1 MRVLAID
8 SSGLTA
14 TVAVVEDT
22 QTVAEYTINYKK
34 THSQTL
40 LPMIDEVVKMTELDL
55 NTIDAI
61 AVAGGPGSFTGLRI
75 GSATAKGLGLALNK
89 PLIHVPTVDGLA
101 YNVYGCEDIICPIM
115 DARRN
120 QVYTG
125 IYTFSKKAGAKE
137 GSNLVEPVF
146 QVIKMQMAVSIEELA
161 ERLNRYR
168 RPVVFLGD
176 GVPVYENIL
185 AEKLTVPYSFA
196 PAYMN
201 RQRAAVVGTLGIQY
215 YKAGKFETAEE
226 HRPDYLRVSQAE
238 RERAQREKEAE
249 LVVRELKVEDSAA
262 VAEMEQQIFSDPW
275 SEKSVME
282 TVQQKVCF
290 AAEKAGHIL
299 GYLLV
304 YHAADEAEIAR
315 IAVQKEAR
323 RQGVAGKLMLALENY
338 CEEHQIVR
346 LLLDVRESNE
356 TARNFYTE
364 SGFAEDGIRQGFDEQ
379 TAWYWQQLPVGIIL
393 PCGYN
398 GGVAKIRT

>member
-75 GSATAKGLGLALNK
+75 GSATAKGLGFALNK

-125 IYTFSKKAGAKE
+125 IYTFSKKAGTKE

-215 YKAGKFETAEE
+215 YKSGKFETAEE

-249 LVVRELKVEDSAA
+249 IIVRELKVEDSAA
-262 VAEMEQQIFSDPW
+262 VAEMEQQIFSDSW
-275 SEKSVME
+275 SEKSVLE
-282 TVQQKVCF
+282 TVQQKQSVCF
-290 AAEKAGHIL
+290 AAEKAGHLL
-299 GYLLV
+299 GYLLA

-323 RQGVAGKLMLALENY
+323 RQGAAGKLMQALEHY
-338 CEEHQIVR
+338 CEEHKMEK

-356 TARNFYTE
+356 AARSFYTKN
-364 SGFAEDGIRQGFDEQ
+364 GFVEDGIRQGFYTNPSED
-379 TAWYWQQLPVGIIL
+379 AVLMSRQLGADV
-393 PCGYN
+393 
-398 GGVAKIRT
+398 

>member
-75 GSATAKGLGLALNK
+75 GSATAKGLGFALNK

-125 IYTFSKKAGAKE
+125 IYTFSRKAGTKE

-249 LVVRELKVEDSAA
+249 IIVRELKVEDSAA
-262 VAEMEQQIFSDPW
+262 VAEMEQQIFSDSW
-275 SEKSVME
+275 SEKSVLE
-282 TVQQKVCF
+282 TVQQKQSVCF
-290 AAEKAGHIL
+290 AAEKAGHLL
-299 GYLLV
+299 GYLLA

-323 RQGVAGKLMLALENY
+323 RQGAAGKLMQALEHY
-338 CEEHQIVR
+338 CEEHKMEK

-356 TARNFYTE
+356 AARSFYTKN
-364 SGFAEDGIRQGFDEQ
+364 GFVEDGIRQGFYTNPSED
-379 TAWYWQQLPVGIIL
+379 AVLMSRQLGADV
-393 PCGYN
+393 
-398 GGVAKIRT
+398 

>member
-75 GSATAKGLGLALNK
+75 GSATAKGLGFALNK

-125 IYTFSKKAGAKE
+125 IYTFSKKAGTKE

-168 RPVVFLGD
+168 RREQPLWERLESSITKRENLKQQRSIVRIICVFL
-176 GVPVYENIL
+176 
-185 AEKLTVPYSFA
+185 
-196 PAYMN
+196 
-201 RQRAAVVGTLGIQY
+201 RQSGNALSVR
-215 YKAGKFETAEE
+215 KK
-226 HRPDYLRVSQAE
+226 
-238 RERAQREKEAE
+238 QR
-249 LVVRELKVEDSAA
+249 L
-262 VAEMEQQIFSDPW
+262 
-275 SEKSVME
+275 
-282 TVQQKVCF
+282 
-290 AAEKAGHIL
+290 
-299 GYLLV
+299 
-304 YHAADEAEIAR
+304 
-315 IAVQKEAR
+315 
-323 RQGVAGKLMLALENY
+323 
-338 CEEHQIVR
+338 
-346 LLLDVRESNE
+346 
-356 TARNFYTE
+356 
-364 SGFAEDGIRQGFDEQ
+364 
-379 TAWYWQQLPVGIIL
+379 
-393 PCGYN
+393 
-398 GGVAKIRT
+398 

>member
-75 GSATAKGLGLALNK
+75 GSATAKGLGFALNK

-125 IYTFSKKAGAKE
+125 IYTFSKKAGTKE

-249 LVVRELKVEDSAA
+249 IIVRELKVEDSAA

-282 TVQQKVCF
+282 TVQQKQSVCF

-304 YHAADEAEIAR
+304 YHAADEAEVAR

-323 RQGVAGKLMLALENY
+323 RQGAAGKLMQALEHY
-338 CEEHQIVR
+338 CEEHKMEK

-356 TARNFYTE
+356 AARSFYTKN
-364 SGFAEDGIRQGFDEQ
+364 GFVEDGIRQGFYTNPSED
-379 TAWYWQQLPVGIIL
+379 AVLMSRQLGADV
-393 PCGYN
+393 
-398 GGVAKIRT
+398 

>member
-75 GSATAKGLGLALNK
+75 GSATAKGLGFALNK

-125 IYTFSKKAGAKE
+125 IYTFSKKAGTKE

-249 LVVRELKVEDSAA
+249 IIVRELKVEDSAA

-282 TVQQKVCF
+282 TVQQKQSVCF
-290 AAEKAGHIL
+290 AAEKAGHLL
-299 GYLLV
+299 GYLLA

-323 RQGVAGKLMLALENY
+323 RQGAAGKLMQALEHY
-338 CEEHQIVR
+338 CEEHKMKK

-356 TARNFYTE
+356 AARSFYTKN
-364 SGFAEDGIRQGFDEQ
+364 GFVEDGIRQGFYTNPSED
-379 TAWYWQQLPVGIIL
+379 AVLMSRQLGADV
-393 PCGYN
+393 
-398 GGVAKIRT
+398 

>member
-75 GSATAKGLGLALNK
+75 GSATAKGLGFALNK

-125 IYTFSKKAGAKE
+125 IYTFSKKAGTKE

-215 YKAGKFETAEE
+215 YKAGKFETAEK

-249 LVVRELKVEDSAA
+249 IIVRELKVEDSAA

-282 TVQQKVCF
+282 TVQQKQSVCF
-290 AAEKAGHIL
+290 AAEKAGHLL

-323 RQGVAGKLMLALENY
+323 RQGAAGKLMQALEHY
-338 CEEHQIVR
+338 CEEHKMEK

-356 TARNFYTE
+356 AARSFYTKN
-364 SGFAEDGIRQGFDEQ
+364 GFVEDGIRQGFYTNPSED
-379 TAWYWQQLPVGIIL
+379 AVLMSRQLGADV
-393 PCGYN
+393 
-398 GGVAKIRT
+398 

>member
-14 TVAVVEDT
+14 TVAVVEET

-55 NTIDAI
+55 GTIDAI

-101 YNVYGCEDIICPIM
+101 YNVFGCEDIICPIM

-125 IYTFSKKAGAKE
+125 IYTFSKKAGEKE
-137 GSNLVEPVF
+137 GRNLVEPVF

-176 GVPVYENIL
+176 GVPVYENVL

-201 RQRAAVVGTLGIQY
+201 RQRAAVVGTLAIQY
-215 YKAGKFETAEE
+215 YKSGKFETAEE

-249 LVVRELKVEDSAA
+249 IIVRELKVEDSAA
-262 VAEMEQQIFSDPW
+262 VAEMEQQIFSDSW
-275 SEKSVME
+275 SEKSVLE
-282 TVQQKVCF
+282 TVQQKQSVCF
-290 AAEKAGHIL
+290 AAEKAGHLL
-299 GYLLV
+299 GYLLA

-323 RQGVAGKLMLALENY
+323 RQGAAGKLMQALEHY
-338 CEEHQIVR
+338 CEEHKMEK

-356 TARNFYTE
+356 AARSFYTKN
-364 SGFAEDGIRQGFDEQ
+364 GFVEDGIRQGFYTNPSED
-379 TAWYWQQLPVGIIL
+379 AVLMSRQLGADV
-393 PCGYN
+393 
-398 GGVAKIRT
+398 

>member
-14 TVAVVEDT
+14 TVAVVEET

-55 NTIDAI
+55 GTINAI

-101 YNVYGCEDIICPIM
+101 YNVFGCEDIICPIM

-125 IYTFSKKAGAKE
+125 IYTFSKKAGEKE
-137 GSNLVEPVF
+137 GRNLVEPVF

-176 GVPVYENIL
+176 GVPVYENVL

-201 RQRAAVVGTLGIQY
+201 RQRAAVVGTLAIQY
-215 YKAGKFETAEE
+215 YKSGKFETAEE
-226 HRPDYLRVSQAE
+226 YRPDYLRVSQAE

-249 LVVRELKVEDSAA
+249 IIVRELKVEDSAA
-262 VAEMEQQIFSDPW
+262 VAEMEQQIFSDSW
-275 SEKSVME
+275 SEKSVLE
-282 TVQQKVCF
+282 TVQQKQSVCF
-290 AAEKAGHIL
+290 AAEKAGHLL
-299 GYLLV
+299 GYLLA

-323 RQGVAGKLMLALENY
+323 RQGAAGKLMQALEHY
-338 CEEHQIVR
+338 CEEHKMEK

-356 TARNFYTE
+356 AARSFYTKN
-364 SGFAEDGIRQGFDEQ
+364 GFVEDGIRQGFYVNPSED
-379 TAWYWQQLPVGIIL
+379 AVLMSRQLGADV
-393 PCGYN
+393 
-398 GGVAKIRT
+398 

>member
-14 TVAVVEDT
+14 TVAVVEET

-55 NTIDAI
+55 GTINAI

-101 YNVYGCEDIICPIM
+101 YNVFGCEDIICPIM

-125 IYTFSKKAGAKE
+125 IYTFSKKAGEKE
-137 GSNLVEPVF
+137 GRNLVEPVF

-176 GVPVYENIL
+176 GVPVYENVL

-201 RQRAAVVGTLGIQY
+201 RQRAAVVGTLAIQY
-215 YKAGKFETAEE
+215 YKSGKFETAEE

-249 LVVRELKVEDSAA
+249 IIVRELKVEDSAA
-262 VAEMEQQIFSDPW
+262 VAEMEQQIFSDSW
-275 SEKSVME
+275 SEKSVLE
-282 TVQQKVCF
+282 TVQQKQSVCF
-290 AAEKAGHIL
+290 AAEKAGHLL
-299 GYLLV
+299 GYLLA
-304 YHAADEAEIAR
+304 YHAADEAETAR

-323 RQGVAGKLMLALENY
+323 RQGAAGKLMQALEHY
-338 CEEHQIVR
+338 CEEHKMEK

-356 TARNFYTE
+356 AARSFYTKN
-364 SGFAEDGIRQGFDEQ
+364 GFVEDGIRQGFYVNPSED
-379 TAWYWQQLPVGIIL
+379 AVLMSRQLGADV
-393 PCGYN
+393 
-398 GGVAKIRT
+398 

>member
-1 MRVLAID
+1 MRALAID

-75 GSATAKGLGLALNK
+75 GSATAKGLGFALNK

-125 IYTFSKKAGAKE
+125 IYTFSRKAGTKE

-249 LVVRELKVEDSAA
+249 IIVRELKVEDSAA

-282 TVQQKVCF
+282 TVQQKQSVCF

-323 RQGVAGKLMLALENY
+323 RQGAAGKLMQALEHY
-338 CEEHQIVR
+338 CEEHKMEK

-356 TARNFYTE
+356 AARSFYTKN
-364 SGFAEDGIRQGFDEQ
+364 GFVEDGIRQGFYTNPSED
-379 TAWYWQQLPVGIIL
+379 AVLMSRQLGADV
-393 PCGYN
+393 
-398 GGVAKIRT
+398 

>member
-14 TVAVVEDT
+14 TVAVVEET

-55 NTIDAI
+55 GTINAI

-101 YNVYGCEDIICPIM
+101 YNVFGCEDIICPIM

-125 IYTFSKKAGAKE
+125 IYTFSKKAGEKE
-137 GSNLVEPVF
+137 GTNLVEPVF

-176 GVPVYENIL
+176 GVQVYENVL

-201 RQRAAVVGTLGIQY
+201 RQRAAVVGTLAIQY
-215 YKAGKFETAEE
+215 YKSGKFETAEE

-238 RERAQREKEAE
+238 RERALREKEAE
-249 LVVRELKVEDSAA
+249 IIVRELKVEDSAA
-262 VAEMEQQIFSDPW
+262 VAEMEQQIFSDSW
-275 SEKSVME
+275 SEKSVLE
-282 TVQQKVCF
+282 TVQQKQSVCF
-290 AAEKAGHIL
+290 AAEKAGHLL
-299 GYLLV
+299 GYLLA

-323 RQGVAGKLMLALENY
+323 RQGAAGKLMQALEHY
-338 CEEHQIVR
+338 CEEHKMEK

-356 TARNFYTE
+356 AARSFYTKN
-364 SGFAEDGIRQGFDEQ
+364 GFVEDGIRQGFYTNPSED
-379 TAWYWQQLPVGIIL
+379 AVLMSRQLGADV
-393 PCGYN
+393 
-398 GGVAKIRT
+398 

>member
-176 GVPVYENIL
+176 GVPVYEQIL

-282 TVQQKVCF
+282 TVQQKQSVCF

-364 SGFAEDGIRQGFDEQ
+364 SGFAEDGIRQGFYSNPSED
-379 TAWYWQQLPVGIIL
+379 AVLMSRQLGT
-393 PCGYN
+393 GSSSQ
-398 GGVAKIRT
+398 

>member
-14 TVAVVEDT
+14 TVAVVEET

-55 NTIDAI
+55 GTINAI

-101 YNVYGCEDIICPIM
+101 YNVFGCEDIICPIM

-125 IYTFSKKAGAKE
+125 IYTFSKKAGEKE
-137 GSNLVEPVF
+137 GRNLVEPVF

-176 GVPVYENIL
+176 GVPVYENVL

-201 RQRAAVVGTLGIQY
+201 RQRATVVGTLAIQY
-215 YKAGKFETAEE
+215 YKSGKFETAEE

-249 LVVRELKVEDSAA
+249 IIVRELKVEDSAA
-262 VAEMEQQIFSDPW
+262 VAEMEQQIFSDSW
-275 SEKSVME
+275 SEKSVLE
-282 TVQQKVCF
+282 TVQQKQSVCF
-290 AAEKAGHIL
+290 AAEKAGHLL
-299 GYLLV
+299 GYLLA

-323 RQGVAGKLMLALENY
+323 RQGAAGKLMQALEHY
-338 CEEHQIVR
+338 CEEHKMEK

-356 TARNFYTE
+356 AARSFYTKN
-364 SGFAEDGIRQGFDEQ
+364 GFVEDGIRQGFYVNPSED
-379 TAWYWQQLPVGIIL
+379 AVLMSRQLGADV
-393 PCGYN
+393 
-398 GGVAKIRT
+398 

>member
-75 GSATAKGLGLALNK
+75 GSATAKGLGFALNK

-125 IYTFSKKAGAKE
+125 IYTFSKKAGTKE

-201 RQRAAVVGTLGIQY
+201 RQRAAVVGTLGIEY

-249 LVVRELKVEDSAA
+249 IIVRELKVEDSAA

-282 TVQQKVCF
+282 TVQQKQSVCF
-290 AAEKAGHIL
+290 AAEKAGHLL
-299 GYLLV
+299 GYLLA

-323 RQGVAGKLMLALENY
+323 RQGAAGKLMQALEHY
-338 CEEHQIVR
+338 CEEHKMEK

-356 TARNFYTE
+356 AARSFYTKN
-364 SGFAEDGIRQGFDEQ
+364 GFVEDGIRQGFYTNPSED
-379 TAWYWQQLPVGIIL
+379 AVLMSRQLGADV
-393 PCGYN
+393 
-398 GGVAKIRT
+398 

>member
-14 TVAVVEDT
+14 TVAVVEET

-55 NTIDAI
+55 GTINAI

-101 YNVYGCEDIICPIM
+101 YNVFGCEDIICPIM

-125 IYTFSKKAGAKE
+125 IYTFSKKAGEKE
-137 GSNLVEPVF
+137 GRNLVEPVF

-176 GVPVYENIL
+176 GVPVYENVL

-201 RQRAAVVGTLGIQY
+201 RQRAAVVGTLAIQY
-215 YKAGKFETAEE
+215 YKSGKFETAEE

-249 LVVRELKVEDSAA
+249 IIVRELKVEDSAA
-262 VAEMEQQIFSDPW
+262 VAEMEQQIFSDSW
-275 SEKSVME
+275 SEKSVLE
-282 TVQQKVCF
+282 TVQQKQSVCF
-290 AAEKAGHIL
+290 AAEKAGHLL
-299 GYLLV
+299 GYLLA

-323 RQGVAGKLMLALENY
+323 RQGAAGKLMQAFEHY
-338 CEEHQIVR
+338 CEEHKMEK

-356 TARNFYTE
+356 AARSFYTKN
-364 SGFAEDGIRQGFDEQ
+364 GFVEDGIRQGFYVNPSED
-379 TAWYWQQLPVGIIL
+379 AVLMSRQLGADV
-393 PCGYN
+393 
-398 GGVAKIRT
+398 

>member
-1 MRVLAID
+1 MAID

-75 GSATAKGLGLALNK
+75 GSATAKGLGFALNK

-125 IYTFSKKAGAKE
+125 IYTFSKKAGTKE

-249 LVVRELKVEDSAA
+249 IIVRELKVEDSAA

-282 TVQQKVCF
+282 TVQQKQSVCF

-299 GYLLV
+299 GYLLA

-323 RQGVAGKLMLALENY
+323 RQGAAGKLMQALEHY
-338 CEEHQIVR
+338 CEEHKMEK

-356 TARNFYTE
+356 AARSFYTKN
-364 SGFAEDGIRQGFDEQ
+364 GFVEDGIRQGFYTNPSED
-379 TAWYWQQLPVGIIL
+379 AVLMSRQLGADV
-393 PCGYN
+393 
-398 GGVAKIRT
+398 

>member
-75 GSATAKGLGLALNK
+75 GSATAKGLGFALNK

-125 IYTFSKKAGAKE
+125 IYTFSKKAGTKE

-249 LVVRELKVEDSAA
+249 IIVRELKVEDSAA

-282 TVQQKVCF
+282 TVQQKQSVCF

-323 RQGVAGKLMLALENY
+323 RQGAAGKLMQALEHY
-338 CEEHQIVR
+338 CEEHKMEK

-356 TARNFYTE
+356 AARSFYTKN
-364 SGFAEDGIRQGFDEQ
+364 GFVEDGIRQGFYTNPSED
-379 TAWYWQQLPVGIIL
+379 AVLMSRQLGADVWWISKECL
-393 PCGYN
+393 
-398 GGVAKIRT
+398 

>member
-14 TVAVVEDT
+14 TVAVVEET

-55 NTIDAI
+55 GTINAI

-101 YNVYGCEDIICPIM
+101 YNVFGCEDIICPIM

-125 IYTFSKKAGAKE
+125 IYTFSKKAGEKE
-137 GSNLVEPVF
+137 GRNLVEPVF

-176 GVPVYENIL
+176 GVPVYENVL

-201 RQRAAVVGTLGIQY
+201 RQRAAVVGTLAIQY
-215 YKAGKFETAEE
+215 YKSGKFETAEE

-249 LVVRELKVEDSAA
+249 IIVRELKVEDSAA
-262 VAEMEQQIFSDPW
+262 VAEMEQQIFSDSW
-275 SEKSVME
+275 SEKSVLE
-282 TVQQKVCF
+282 TVQQKQSVCF
-290 AAEKAGHIL
+290 AAEKAGHLL
-299 GYLLV
+299 GYLLA

-323 RQGVAGKLMLALENY
+323 RQGAAGKLMQALEHY
-338 CEEHQIVR
+338 CEEHKMEK

-356 TARNFYTE
+356 AARSFYTKN
-364 SGFAEDGIRQGFDEQ
+364 GFVEDGIRQGFYVNPSED
-379 TAWYWQQLPVGIIL
+379 AALMSRQLGADV
-393 PCGYN
+393 
-398 GGVAKIRT
+398 

>member
-14 TVAVVEDT
+14 TVAVVEET

-55 NTIDAI
+55 GTIDAI

-101 YNVYGCEDIICPIM
+101 YNVFGCEDIICPIM

-125 IYTFSKKAGAKE
+125 IYTFSKKAGEKE
-137 GSNLVEPVF
+137 GRNLVEPVF

-176 GVPVYENIL
+176 GVPVYENVL

-249 LVVRELKVEDSAA
+249 IIVRELKVEDSAA

-282 TVQQKVCF
+282 TVQQKQSVCF

-323 RQGVAGKLMLALENY
+323 RQGAAGKLMQALEHY
-338 CEEHQIVR
+338 CEEHKMEK

-356 TARNFYTE
+356 AARSFYTKN
-364 SGFAEDGIRQGFDEQ
+364 GFVEDGIRQGFYVNPSED
-379 TAWYWQQLPVGIIL
+379 AVLMSRQLGADV
-393 PCGYN
+393 
-398 GGVAKIRT
+398 